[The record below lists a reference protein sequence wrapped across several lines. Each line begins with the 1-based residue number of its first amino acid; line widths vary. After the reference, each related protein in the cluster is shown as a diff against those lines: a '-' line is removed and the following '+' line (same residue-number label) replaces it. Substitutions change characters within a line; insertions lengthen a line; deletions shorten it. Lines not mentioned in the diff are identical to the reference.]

1 MKLLLMTMLA
11 AMMLTGCATQR
22 AQGEPDAS
30 AEQDAKMARGLMDSM
45 ASAPHRFPANLPR

>member
-45 ASAPHRFPANLPR
+45 ASAPHRVPANLPR